1 LATSATTDT
10 TDAAN
15 INTGFLPSARLT
27 ITGVT
32 AGSLGSQAFVPRF
45 TVDNRGRLTS
55 ANNIAILIN
64 ASAVA
69 GLAAVATSGSYF
81 DLSDKPSIP
90 TTINTLTTG
99 YPIGSIYMNGLNSA
113 NPNTLFG
120 FGTWVAVTNTAFATA
135 NTTPD
140 IDPLYVWMRTE

>member
-1 LATSATTDT
+1 
-10 TDAAN
+10 
-15 INTGFLPSARLT
+15 
-27 ITGVT
+27 
-32 AGSLGSQAFVPRF
+32 
-45 TVDNRGRLTS
+45 
-55 ANNIAILIN
+55 
-64 ASAVA
+64 
-69 GLAAVATSGSYF
+69 VATSGSYF

-113 NPNTLFG
+113 NPNTFFG
-120 FGTWVAVTNTAFATA
+120 FGTWVAVSNTMFTTA